1 MITKHLQGLSCE
13 MRAILMGN
21 AAVQLDQLGLFEDPQ
36 DHYNILHNKKLAN
49 KRPGTIIAWT
59 PKNEKKKW
67 HSLTEENASA
77 VIPLFVDELDVYIT
91 PNEFYGWRKI
101 SNLHSLQAF
110 YIDIDCHEI
119 DYSNDDDVLRI
130 PTLVA
135 TTLDNLE
142 RAGIPDPNCIVYSGR
157 GIHLYWLL
165 EPTHP
170 NALPRWQACQR
181 RLVDVCNADR
191 QSADATRVLRL
202 VGSINSKTN
211 AKVRAEQRHN
221 QVFKFDWLH
230 DQIMPLARQ
239 ELAEIR
245 DIRALRAS
253 KGLKPVKAQHSP
265 IGSIYARWHLVYQD
279 LLMIIDVQ
287 VKLNANGNG
296 LPTGMRNLLIFHL
309 ANALSWFTLS
319 DALDNE
325 VIDCARKFTPT
336 LGLNEA
342 LSYCSSVISRAR
354 KTQLEGHE
362 HRYRY
367 KRETLYRQLKDLI
380 PEDLQPQLRAIIPD
394 ELAKERHRVRMQE
407 SRRSVGVVSRNQYD
421 ESRANEV
428 NLKAQKAH
436 ALKAEG
442 KSVRAIAKELEVSVG
457 TVSNYLKKECS
468 TVCAL
473 V

>member
-1 MITKHLQGLSCE
+1 
-13 MRAILMGN
+13 MGN

-36 DHYNILHNKKLAN
+36 NHYDLLHNKKLAN
-49 KRPGTIIAWT
+49 NRPGTIIAWT

-67 HSLTEENASA
+67 HSLTDENASA

-101 SNLHSLQAF
+101 SNLHSLHAF
-110 YIDIDCHEI
+110 YIDIDCHDV
-119 DYSNDDDVLRI
+119 DYSNDNDVLRI
-130 PTLVA
+130 PTLVS

-165 EPTHP
+165 EPTHAK
-170 NALPRWQACQR
+170 ALPRWQACQR

-221 QVFKFDWLH
+221 RVFKFDWLH

-253 KGLKPVKAQHSP
+253 KGLKPVRAQNSP

-279 LLMIIDVQ
+279 LILIIEAQ
-287 VKLNANGNG
+287 VKLNINGNG
-296 LPTGMRNLLIFHL
+296 LPTGIRNLLIFHL

-325 VIDCARKFTPT
+325 VKDCARKFTPT
-336 LGLNEA
+336 LELNEA

-367 KRETLYRQLKDLI
+367 KRETLHRQLKDLI
-380 PEDLQPQLRAIIPD
+380 PEDLQPKLRAIIPN
-394 ELAKERHRVRMQE
+394 ELAIERKILRKKE
-407 SRRSVGVVSRNQYD
+407 SRRKDGVIA
-421 ESRANEV
+421 ESEYRAQRSEAA
-428 NLKAQKAH
+428 KD
-436 ALKAEG
+436 KAEKALELKKQG
-442 KSVRAIAKELEVSVG
+442 FKQVEIAEKLGISINTVKSYFRKQKSVS
-457 TVSNYLKKECS
+457 S
-468 TVCAL
+468 
-473 V
+473 

>member
-1 MITKHLQGLSCE
+1 
-13 MRAILMGN
+13 MGN

-36 DHYNILHNKKLAN
+36 NHYDLLHNKKLAN
-49 KRPGTIIAWT
+49 NRPGTIIAWT

-67 HSLTEENASA
+67 HSLTDENASA

-101 SNLHSLQAF
+101 SNLHSLHAF
-110 YIDIDCHEI
+110 YIDIDCHDV

-130 PTLVA
+130 PTLVS

-165 EPTHP
+165 EPTHAK
-170 NALPRWQACQR
+170 ALPRWQACQR

-253 KGLKPVKAQHSP
+253 KGLKPVKAKHSA

-279 LLMIIDVQ
+279 LLLIIEAQ
-287 VKLNANGNG
+287 VKLNHKGQG
-296 LPTGMRNLLIFHL
+296 LPTGIRNLLIFHL

-325 VIDCARKFTPT
+325 VMDCARKFTPT

-367 KRETLYRQLKDLI
+367 KRETLHRQLKDLI
-380 PEDLQPQLRAIIPD
+380 PEDLQPQLRAIIPN
-394 ELAKERHRVRMQE
+394 ELAKERNRIRMAE
-407 SRRSVGVVSRNQYD
+407 NRRSVGVV
-421 ESRANEV
+421 ERAEYEAQRSISTED
-428 NLKAQKAH
+428 KAKQ
-436 ALKAEG
+436 
-442 KSVRAIAKELEVSVG
+442 AIALTKQGLKQKEIAEKLGITVRSVQRYIK
-457 TVSNYLKKECS
+457 NKKDDI
-468 TVCAL
+468 VCAL